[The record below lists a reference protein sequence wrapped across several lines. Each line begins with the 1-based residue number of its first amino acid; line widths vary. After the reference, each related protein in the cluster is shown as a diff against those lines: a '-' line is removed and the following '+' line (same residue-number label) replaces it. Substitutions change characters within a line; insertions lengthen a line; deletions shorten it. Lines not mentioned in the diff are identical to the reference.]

1 MHVRELGLDP
11 AKAGFYKTC
20 FMKGTA
26 QNGHR
31 VIAEDVRG
39 TEYNSSCGY
48 TTLQEDSLRTFRCS
62 GTTLCRTWTD
72 KLCGEVL

>member
-20 FMKGTA
+20 FMKGTG

-31 VIAEDVRG
+31 VIATDVKG
-39 TEYNSSCGY
+39 TE
-48 TTLQEDSLRTFRCS
+48 
-62 GTTLCRTWTD
+62 
-72 KLCGEVL
+72 